1 MSSPRGDDMLFPL
14 FDLPM
19 RTLLRSLVLSALVAA
34 PALAQEAEPKAD
46 LLSPSYGLM
55 FWTLIIFVVLAFI
68 LSKFAF
74 GPITASVEARE
85 RALEETIN
93 AAKRDRE
100 EAARLLAEHRAAL
113 DASRGEAQKLIA
125 DARLAAERVRAD
137 LVEQAHA
144 EQASMLAR
152 ARQEIETEKAR
163 AITELR
169 KEAVDLAI
177 LGAGKVIDKNL
188 DQASNRQLVE
198 SFLASVSPAAVSAS
212 R

>member
-1 MSSPRGDDMLFPL
+1 
-14 FDLPM
+14 M
-19 RTLLRSLVLSALVAA
+19 RTLLRSLVLSAVLAA
-34 PALAQEAEPKAD
+34 PALAQEEAPKAD

-55 FWTLIIFVVLAFI
+55 AWTLIIFVVLAFV
-68 LSKFAF
+68 LTKFAF

-85 RALEETIN
+85 RALEETLS
-93 AAKRDRE
+93 AAQRDRE

-113 DASRGEAQKLIA
+113 DASRGEAQKIIA

-144 EQASMLAR
+144 EQASMLTR
-152 ARQEIETEKAR
+152 ARQEIETEKSR
-163 AITELR
+163 AIGELR
-169 KEAVDLAI
+169 REAVDLAI
-177 LGAGKVIDKNL
+177 LGAGKVIERNL

-198 SFLASVSPAAVSAS
+198 SFLASVSPAAVTAS

>member
-1 MSSPRGDDMLFPL
+1 
-14 FDLPM
+14 M
-19 RTLLRSLVLSALVAA
+19 RTLLRSLVLSAFLAA
-34 PALAQEAEPKAD
+34 PALAQEEAPKAD

-55 FWTLIIFVVLAFI
+55 FWTLVIFVILSIV

-113 DASRGEAQKLIA
+113 DASRGEAQKIIA
-125 DARLAAERVRAD
+125 DARVAAERVRAD

-163 AITELR
+163 AIGELR
-169 KEAVDLAI
+169 REAVDLAI
-177 LGAGKVIDKNL
+177 FGASKVIDKNL

>member
-1 MSSPRGDDMLFPL
+1 
-14 FDLPM
+14 M
-19 RTLLRSLVLSALVAA
+19 RTLLRTLALLAVTAT
-34 PALAQEAEPKAD
+34 PALAQEAPASAN

-55 FWTLIIFVVLAFI
+55 FWTLAIFVVLLVVLA
-68 LSKFAF
+68 KFAF

-85 RALEETIN
+85 RALEEAIN

-125 DARLAAERVRAD
+125 DARVAAERVRAEI
-137 LVEQAHA
+137 VEQAHT
-144 EQASMLAR
+144 EQTRMLER
-152 ARQEIETEKAR
+152 ARQEIEAEKSK

-169 KEAVDLAI
+169 REAVELAI
-177 LGAGKVIDKNL
+177 AGASKVIEKNL
-188 DQASNRQLVE
+188 DQPTNRQLVE
-198 SFLASVSPAAVSAS
+198 RFLASVTPAAVKAS